1 MRMLKAVVLAV
12 TLLPATALEEG
23 GPLEIYLGGEI
34 LLASSSAV
42 YARPGT
48 SLLAIIVT
56 GPRAELAVSLAGR
69 ALAQSDFARIVK
81 DYKRGVAKYY
91 LRIVVPDG
99 EVELKA
105 STNSPARAER
115 TFVVRGATAP
125 PVELL
130 PQAGNA
136 ENLED
141 SRNWTRN

>member
-1 MRMLKAVVLAV
+1 MHMLKAAILAMA
-12 TLLPATALEEG
+12 LLPATAPEEG

-42 YARPGT
+42 YARPGA

-69 ALAQSDFARIVK
+69 ALVQSDFARIVK
-81 DYKRGVAKYY
+81 DYKRGAAKYY
-91 LRIVVPDG
+91 LRIAVPDG

-115 TFVVRGATAP
+115 TLLVRGAAL

-130 PQAGNA
+130 PETEGL
-136 ENLED
+136 EN
-141 SRNWTRN
+141 SRN

>member
-1 MRMLKAVVLAV
+1 MRMLKAAALVM
-12 TLLPATALEEG
+12 TLLPVTALEDS
-23 GPLEIYLGGEI
+23 GPLEIYLGGE
-34 LLASSSAV
+34 LFFASSSAV

-69 ALAQSDFARIVK
+69 ALARSDFARIVK

-105 STNSPARAER
+105 SVNSPARVER
-115 TFVVRGATAP
+115 TFVVRGAAAP
-125 PVELL
+125 PLELL
-130 PQAGNA
+130 PETGEA
-136 ENLED
+136 ENPEN
-141 SRNWTRN
+141 SRDWNRN